1 MTIASHSRAYQATRP
16 VGSGLCD
23 WRRKDCHVRKFLW
36 TGLSADRNFLGNI
49 CILFSSTW
57 TASLSRVVVL
67 CTVAA
72 VPYRTVT
79 VTISHACI
87 RRQPTRCPHRRG
99 RSAVA
104 FVVVL
109 YYRSGAGHRPTRG
122 IRGGGLTAVGRS
134 RLLGGR
140 VNIPS
145 PNDTRSTA
153 YIDSTGHGPV
163 LPHIHGPLIRVK
175 IIC

>member
-1 MTIASHSRAYQATRP
+1 MTLFCSPRSKELRRGCVTGEGRTAMSENFCGQEF
-16 VGSGLCD
+16 SG
-23 WRRKDCHVRKFLW
+23 R
-36 TGLSADRNFLGNI
+36 GLGNLS
-49 CILFSSTW
+49 ILFSSTW

-109 YYRSGAGHRPTRG
+109 YHRPGAGHRPTRG
-122 IRGGGLTAVGRS
+122 IRSGGLMAVGRNH
-134 RLLGGR
+134 LLGGR
-140 VNIPS
+140 M
-145 PNDTRSTA
+145 DRLR
-153 YIDSTGHGPV
+153 YGWMGRFDSGQFPGPV
-163 LPHIHGPLIRVK
+163 VGLPY
-175 IIC
+175 